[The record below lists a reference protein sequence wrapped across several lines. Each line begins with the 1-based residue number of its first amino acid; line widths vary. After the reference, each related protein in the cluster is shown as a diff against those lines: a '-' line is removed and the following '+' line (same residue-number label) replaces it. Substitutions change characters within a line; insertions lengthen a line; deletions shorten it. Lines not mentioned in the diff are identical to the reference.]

1 MAGTRHA
8 MMLLEIARR
17 TNRSSIQSDED
28 TPPSSSES
36 SLKKKKIEKID
47 RVLDALLKTTMT
59 MKTTT
64 TAECNNN
71 NNNTATRT
79 RTRTR
84 TMMMMMMRAKAER
97 EALVKK
103 TLVLS
108 NVIPKEG
115 RTKKILPL
123 SKKKKKKKKRGRI
136 KETKNVDE
144 TINLTEHY
152 RDVFS
157 LARISEQF
165 QTRVVALQ
173 RMKELSNDEVDFTW
187 VNRQNIF
194 APGSLKAR
202 YVEVADGV
210 ADNDTVIQNEADIQ
224 KKREVYAL
232 KTALRSANG
241 LARYLQIPPMK
252 ETTSGSDKKQTHERL
267 RKEARRKRDLVLE
280 MSKKTILDAYKEM
293 TTKADETKKQEE
305 LKGKDV
311 DVVTNEKTREDLEI
325 AERASR
331 AREPNR
337 TTKEKPAPAT
347 KNKPAVAV
355 AARKNENK
363 QKRTPVPFSPP
374 RVFGREITN
383 NS

>member
-1 MAGTRHA
+1 
-8 MMLLEIARR
+8 MMLREIARR

-28 TPPSSSES
+28 TPPSSSE

-79 RTRTR
+79 R
-84 TMMMMMMRAKAER
+84 MIMMMRATAER

-103 TLVLS
+103 TTTNLLVS
-108 NVIPKEG
+108 NVKEG
-115 RTKKILPL
+115 RTKKIKKNVILPL
-123 SKKKKKKKKRGRI
+123 SKKKKKKKRGII

-144 TINLTEHY
+144 TINLSEHY

-210 ADNDTVIQNEADIQ
+210 ADNDNVIQNEADIQ

-355 AARKNENK
+355 AARINENK
-363 QKRTPVPFSPP
+363 QKGTSPPFSPP

-383 NS
+383 N

>member
-1 MAGTRHA
+1 
-8 MMLLEIARR
+8 
-17 TNRSSIQSDED
+17 
-28 TPPSSSES
+28 
-36 SLKKKKIEKID
+36 
-47 RVLDALLKTTMT
+47 MT

-71 NNNTATRT
+71 NNTATRT
-79 RTRTR
+79 TT
-84 TMMMMMMRAKAER
+84 TTTTTTTMMMRAKAER

-123 SKKKKKKKKRGRI
+123 SKKKKKKKKKRGRI

-210 ADNDTVIQNEADIQ
+210 ADNDNVIQNEADIQ

>member
-1 MAGTRHA
+1 
-8 MMLLEIARR
+8 MM
-17 TNRSSIQSDED
+17 
-28 TPPSSSES
+28 
-36 SLKKKKIEKID
+36 K
-47 RVLDALLKTTMT
+47 
-59 MKTTT
+59 TT
-64 TAECNNN
+64 TAECDNNNNNNNN

-79 RTRTR
+79 R
-84 TMMMMMMRAKAER
+84 MMMMRIATIRTKAER
-97 EALVKK
+97 DALVKK
-103 TLVLS
+103 TLLS
-108 NVIPKEG
+108 NGGDVG
-115 RTKKILPL
+115 RKKKIKNVILPL
-123 SKKKKKKKKRGRI
+123 SKRVIMR
-136 KETKNVDE
+136 ETKNDDE
-144 TINLTEHY
+144 TNLSEHY
-152 RDVFS
+152 RDLFS

-187 VNRQNIF
+187 MNCQNIF

-210 ADNDTVIQNEADIQ
+210 ADNDNVIQNEADIQ

-267 RKEARRKRDLVLE
+267 RQEARRKRDLVLE

-355 AARKNENK
+355 AARINENK
-363 QKRTPVPFSPP
+363 QKGTSPPFSPP

-383 NS
+383 N

>member
-1 MAGTRHA
+1 

-36 SLKKKKIEKID
+36 SLKKKNIEKID

-71 NNNTATRT
+71 NKKKKKTA
-79 RTRTR
+79 TR

-123 SKKKKKKKKRGRI
+123 SKKKKKKRGRI

-293 TTKADETKKQEE
+293 TTKADETKKQEK
-305 LKGKDV
+305 LNGKDV

-355 AARKNENK
+355 AARKNEIK

>member
-1 MAGTRHA
+1 
-8 MMLLEIARR
+8 
-17 TNRSSIQSDED
+17 
-28 TPPSSSES
+28 
-36 SLKKKKIEKID
+36 
-47 RVLDALLKTTMT
+47 MT

-71 NNNTATRT
+71 NNNNNTATRT
-79 RTRTR
+79 RMIMT
-84 TMMMMMMRAKAER
+84 MRATAER

-103 TLVLS
+103 TTTNLLVS
-108 NVIPKEG
+108 NVKEG
-115 RTKKILPL
+115 RTKKIKKNVILPL
-123 SKKKKKKKKRGRI
+123 SKKKKRGRI

-210 ADNDTVIQNEADIQ
+210 ADNDNVIQNEADIQ

>member
-1 MAGTRHA
+1 
-8 MMLLEIARR
+8 MLREIARR

-36 SLKKKKIEKID
+36 FKKKKIEKID

-71 NNNTATRT
+71 NNNNNTATRT
-79 RTRTR
+79 RTI
-84 TMMMMMMRAKAER
+84 MMMRATAER

-103 TLVLS
+103 TTTNLLVS
-108 NVIPKEG
+108 NVKEG
-115 RTKKILPL
+115 RTKKIKKNVILPL
-123 SKKKKKKKKRGRI
+123 SKKKKKKRGRI

-144 TINLTEHY
+144 TINLSEHY

-210 ADNDTVIQNEADIQ
+210 ADNDNVIQNEADIQ

-355 AARKNENK
+355 AARINENK
-363 QKRTPVPFSPP
+363 QKRTSPPFSPP

-383 NS
+383 N

>member
-1 MAGTRHA
+1 
-8 MMLLEIARR
+8 
-17 TNRSSIQSDED
+17 
-28 TPPSSSES
+28 
-36 SLKKKKIEKID
+36 
-47 RVLDALLKTTMT
+47 
-59 MKTTT
+59 
-64 TAECNNN
+64 
-71 NNNTATRT
+71 
-79 RTRTR
+79 
-84 TMMMMMMRAKAER
+84 MMMMMRAKAER

-252 ETTSGSDKKQTHERL
+252 ETT
-267 RKEARRKRDLVLE
+267 
-280 MSKKTILDAYKEM
+280 
-293 TTKADETKKQEE
+293 
-305 LKGKDV
+305 
-311 DVVTNEKTREDLEI
+311 
-325 AERASR
+325 
-331 AREPNR
+331 
-337 TTKEKPAPAT
+337 
-347 KNKPAVAV
+347 
-355 AARKNENK
+355 
-363 QKRTPVPFSPP
+363 
-374 RVFGREITN
+374 
-383 NS
+383 

>member
-1 MAGTRHA
+1 

-36 SLKKKKIEKID
+36 SLNKKKIEKID

-84 TMMMMMMRAKAER
+84 TMMMMMRAKAER

-108 NVIPKEG
+108 NVPKEG

-123 SKKKKKKKKRGRI
+123 SKKKKKKRGII

-144 TINLTEHY
+144 TINLSEHY

>member
-1 MAGTRHA
+1 M
-8 MMLLEIARR
+8 
-17 TNRSSIQSDED
+17 
-28 TPPSSSES
+28 
-36 SLKKKKIEKID
+36 EKID

-84 TMMMMMMRAKAER
+84 TMMMMMRAKAER

>member
-1 MAGTRHA
+1 MDVG
-8 MMLLEIARR
+8 
-17 TNRSSIQSDED
+17 
-28 TPPSSSES
+28 
-36 SLKKKKIEKID
+36 
-47 RVLDALLKTTMT
+47 RVLGARAPAALLQG
-59 MKTTT
+59 
-64 TAECNNN
+64 
-71 NNNTATRT
+71 
-79 RTRTR
+79 
-84 TMMMMMMRAKAER
+84 
-97 EALVKK
+97 
-103 TLVLS
+103 
-108 NVIPKEG
+108 P
-115 RTKKILPL
+115 
-123 SKKKKKKKKRGRI
+123 RGGGPG
-136 KETKNVDE
+136 KVD
-144 TINLTEHY
+144 
-152 RDVFS
+152 
-157 LARISEQF
+157 
-165 QTRVVALQ
+165 
-173 RMKELSNDEVDFTW
+173 
-187 VNRQNIF
+187 
-194 APGSLKAR
+194 
-202 YVEVADGV
+202 DGV

-355 AARKNENK
+355 AARKTK
-363 QKRTPVPFSPP
+363 TSKRERRCRFRRRESLDERLRTTHNAADPYLARYEVTP
-374 RVFGREITN
+374 
-383 NS
+383 

>member
-36 SLKKKKIEKID
+36 LKKKKIEKID
-47 RVLDALLKTTMT
+47 RVLHALLKTTMT

-79 RTRTR
+79 RTRT
-84 TMMMMMMRAKAER
+84 MMMMMMRAKAER

-108 NVIPKEG
+108 NVPKEG

>member
-1 MAGTRHA
+1 

-36 SLKKKKIEKID
+36 LKKKKIEKID
-47 RVLDALLKTTMT
+47 RVVDALLKTTMT

-71 NNNTATRT
+71 NNNNNNTAT

-108 NVIPKEG
+108 NVPKEG

-123 SKKKKKKKKRGRI
+123 SKKKKKRGRI

-293 TTKADETKKQEE
+293 TTTADETKKQEE

-363 QKRTPVPFSPP
+363 QKRTPAPFSPP

-383 NS
+383 TS

>member
-36 SLKKKKIEKID
+36 LKKKKIEKID
-47 RVLDALLKTTMT
+47 RVVDALLKTTMT

-71 NNNTATRT
+71 NNTAT

-123 SKKKKKKKKRGRI
+123 SKKKKKRGRI

-293 TTKADETKKQEE
+293 TTTADETKKQEE

-363 QKRTPVPFSPP
+363 QKRTPAPFSPP

-383 NS
+383 TS